1 MATDRI
7 SLTLLCVL
15 LIGCQDAPA
24 PSSVAPVSTLSDVPQ
39 QIQPAESAPVALQ
52 EVPGESTT
60 TPADSATPAVAPPSL
75 PAEAVDQIAESSPPQ
90 KDSEGSTAAKRH
102 TTQKV
107 AILAPSSD
115 IPSVKLSTG
124 HAKLCKVSVGDL
136 FPATKLPLHG
146 GKESDLQSLRGKKA
160 TIVLFWHPDRWM
172 ARTALVDLQRDIASK
187 VDAKQVALVG
197 IAVHQDS
204 SSVTTIL
211 DGLKVT
217 YPQLLDSEGK
227 AFKCVG
233 SAGLPRIYILDPAGK
248 IVWFDIEYSE
258 GTRREIGWTLEA
270 LMEEIP

>member
-1 MATDRI
+1 MTTDRI

-24 PSSVAPVSTLSDVPQ
+24 PSSVPPVATLSEVQ
-39 QIQPAESAPVALQ
+39 QQLTSAESVPSALK
-52 EVPGESTT
+52 EMPGSAT
-60 TPADSATPAVAPPSL
+60 TPADPATPAVASPGL
-75 PAEAVDQIAESSPPQ
+75 PAAAEDQIAQSSPSQ
-90 KDSEGSTAAKRH
+90 SDSNGATPAKRH
-102 TTQKV
+102 TAQKV
-107 AILAPSSD
+107 AILAPHSD

-136 FPATKLPLHG
+136 FPAITLPVHE

-172 ARTALVDLQRDIASK
+172 ARTALGDLQRDIASK
-187 VDAKQVALVG
+187 VDAKQVAVVG

-204 SSVTTIL
+204 SSVRTLL

-217 YPQLLDSEGK
+217 YPQLLDTKGK
-227 AFKCVG
+227 AFSSVG
-233 SAGLPRIYILDPAGK
+233 SAGLPRIYILNPAGK

-258 GTRREIGWTLEA
+258 GTRREIGWTLDA